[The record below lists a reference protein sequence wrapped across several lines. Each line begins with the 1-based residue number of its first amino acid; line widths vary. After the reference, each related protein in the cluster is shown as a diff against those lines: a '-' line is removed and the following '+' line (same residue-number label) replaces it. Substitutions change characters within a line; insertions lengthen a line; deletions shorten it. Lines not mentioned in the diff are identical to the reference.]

1 MCGLTGFLQT
11 AGGSEADLSATVA
24 RMSRCL
30 RHRGPDDEGV
40 WTDGAAGIALG
51 FRRLSIIDLTP
62 AGHQPMVSSDGRWV
76 LMLNGE
82 IYNFLE
88 LRAELEAS
96 GSRFR
101 GRSDTEVI
109 LEGLVRWGLERTVE
123 NLNGMFAIALWDRR
137 DRVLHLARDR
147 FGEKPLY
154 YGWMGNVF
162 LFGSEI
168 KALRAH
174 PAFAAEVDRNAL
186 ALYSRFGYVPAP
198 HSIFQGVSKLP
209 AAARVEVTAGSRKA
223 RVVEYWSPLEVARA
237 GLGDRFAGSLEEG
250 IEEIDARLR
259 RAVGLRMI
267 SDVPLGAFLSGG
279 IDSSL
284 VVAQMQAQS
293 SVPIRTFSIGFE
305 EKEYDE
311 AREAAAVARHLGTDH
326 TETYVSPADTIAVIP
341 RLPAMYDEP
350 FADPSQ
356 IPTYLVSA
364 IARRNVTVSLSGDGG
379 DEIFGG
385 YGRYALGR
393 ALWRGISW
401 APHFARVAAA
411 AALRGVAAAGG
422 GGLAASLRVRRASDK
437 LQKLAEILSTEK
449 QEGLYLRLMSLE
461 KSPESLVPSSAEPPT
476 PMTTW
481 EGLSSMGVLDRMM
494 YLDTVTYLPDDIL
507 VKVDRASMAVSL
519 ESRAPFLDPE
529 LFAFAWRLPLG
540 WKFRGGKGKWIL
552 RKVLQKYVP
561 VELFDRPKMGF
572 GVPID
577 SWLRGPLREWAENL
591 LSEDRLRNEGFFDP
605 ARVRAKWNEHA
616 SGARNWHFF
625 LWDILMF
632 QAWLDDQSRQG
643 AALAQRTA

>member
-1 MCGLTGFLQT
+1 M
-11 AGGSEADLSATVA
+11 SSTVA
-24 RMSRCL
+24 RMSGSL

-40 WTDGAAGIALG
+40 WSDGAAGIALG
-51 FRRLSIIDLTP
+51 FRRLAIIDLTP
-62 AGHQPMVSSDGRWV
+62 AGHQPMASSDGRWV

-174 PAFAAEVDRNAL
+174 PAFRAEVDRNAL

-209 AAARVEVTAGSRKA
+209 AAARIEVTAASREP
-223 RVVEYWSPLEVARA
+223 RMVRYWSPLEVALA
-237 GLGDRFAGSLEEG
+237 GLGNRFAGSLAEG

-259 RAVGLRMI
+259 RAVGLRMV

-293 SVPIRTFSIGFE
+293 AVPVRTFSIGFQE
-305 EKEYDE
+305 PEYDE
-311 AREAAAVARHLGTDH
+311 APEAAAVARHLGTDH
-326 TETYVSPADTIAVIP
+326 TEAYVSPADTIAVIP

-350 FADPSQ
+350 LADPSQ

-393 ALWRGISW
+393 ALWRGMSW
-401 APHFARVAAA
+401 APHPARTAAA
-411 AALRGVAAAGG
+411 AALRGVATAGG
-422 GGLAASLRVRRASDK
+422 GRVAASLRVRRASDK

-461 KSPESLVPSSAEPPT
+461 KSPESLVPSSVEPPT
-476 PMTTW
+476 PMTSW
-481 EGLSSMGVLDRMM
+481 QRLSPMRVLDRMM
-494 YLDTVTYLPDDIL
+494 YLDTVSYLPEDIL

-529 LFAFAWRLPLG
+529 LFAFAWRLPLD

-577 SWLRGPLREWAENL
+577 SWLRGPLRDWAENL
-591 LSEDRLRNEGFFDP
+591 LSEDRLRREGFFEP
-605 ARVRAKWNEHA
+605 ARVRSKWNEHA

-632 QAWLDDQSRQG
+632 QAWLDDQSKQG